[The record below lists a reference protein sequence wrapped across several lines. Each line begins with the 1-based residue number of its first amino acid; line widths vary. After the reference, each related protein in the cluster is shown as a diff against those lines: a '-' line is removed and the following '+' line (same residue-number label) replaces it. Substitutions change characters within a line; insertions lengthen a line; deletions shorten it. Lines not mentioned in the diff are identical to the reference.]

1 MPGSSLSVCLSVCLF
16 RLSLIVHHKMYPAL
30 TPARAS
36 SRPDALC
43 SSFSSSSPFS
53 ISSHLRPDPHPVYIS
68 ISRPSSLARSLFR
81 SFIMSVRSSV
91 CLCAAP
97 PRARI
102 YPHTYST
109 YEYIHT
115 ATYPN
120 PNPSPVLHA
129 PHPHSLFH
137 LPLRY
142 MPLHT
147 PPARPPASRPP
158 ITTTT

>member
-68 ISRPSSLARSLFR
+68 ISRPSSLALPFVHN
-81 SFIMSVRSSV
+81 VRPSV

-102 YPHTYST
+102 YPHTSVHTST
-109 YEYIHT
+109 YISSPIPIPIRLQCSTRPIPTLCFTYRCATCCYI
-115 ATYPN
+115 P
-120 PNPSPVLHA
+120 
-129 PHPHSLFH
+129 
-137 LPLRY
+137 R
-142 MPLHT
+142 
-147 PPARPPASRPP
+147 PPARPPASRPS
-158 ITTTT
+158 IMTTT